1 MMCFSAFNWYFNR
14 KNSTPDVWR
23 SFRFYSIYIVKF
35 SFPSRWSQISFAV
48 LVISFYYYEI
58 TYYSLDLWLLLK
70 TIGVGRLKYVFV
82 HEVIFPNIYILLSII
97 YYVPPLTI
105 INSLVTIV
113 VVSKARQTLSNFIEI
128 IMVTS
133 KKEHDFC

>member
-1 MMCFSAFNWYFNR
+1 ML
-14 KNSTPDVWR
+14 STEKIVLQM
-23 SFRFYSIYIVKF
+23 FEEVLVFTIYIVKF
-35 SFPSRWSQISFAV
+35 SLPSKWSQSSLAV

-105 INSLVTIV
+105 INSLVTIL

-128 IMVTS
+128 HYGNI
-133 KKEHDFC
+133 KESTWFLLDFL